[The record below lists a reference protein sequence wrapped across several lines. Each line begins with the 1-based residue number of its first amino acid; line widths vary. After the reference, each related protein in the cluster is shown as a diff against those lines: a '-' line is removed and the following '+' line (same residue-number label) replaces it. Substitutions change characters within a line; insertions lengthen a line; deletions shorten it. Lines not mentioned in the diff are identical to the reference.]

1 MKKMKK
7 IPKKD
12 YPKLMKSN
20 KSLSMKKAEM
30 APVATHKNLKK
41 RAVPAYRVH

>member
-1 MKKMKK
+1 MKKMKR

-12 YPKLMKSN
+12 YPKLMK
-20 KSLSMKKAEM
+20 KKATM